1 VTGEAARFR
10 ERRITADDGL
20 SLYVRDYGDA
30 ASPRAPVLCL
40 AGLTRSS
47 VDFEDLAPRLAR
59 RRRVIA
65 LDYRGRGR
73 SDYDP
78 DWRHYTPARYLADVL
93 DVLTATNVHGVVVI
107 GTSLGG
113 ILAMMLAVAR
123 PTALA
128 GVVLN
133 DIGPEI
139 DPAGIA
145 RIGSYLADH
154 LTQPDWDAATAF
166 VRRAYPN
173 RRLNDEG
180 WKKIARR
187 SYREGPDGRLRPDFD
202 PAIGRAFR
210 AGQSDIPDLWPL
222 FRALRHL
229 PVLAIRGALSDIL
242 NHATFER
249 MAAEKPDL
257 RRVVIEDVGHVPMLD
272 EPECLE
278 AFNEFFARL

>member
-1 VTGEAARFR
+1 MTGEAARFR

-47 VDFEDLAPRLAR
+47 ADFEDLAPWLAR
-59 RRRVIA
+59 DRRVIA
-65 LDYRGRGR
+65 PDYRGRGR

-78 DWRHYTPARYLADVL
+78 DWRHYAPARYLADAL
-93 DVLTATNVHGVVVI
+93 DVLTATNAHGVVVI

-113 ILAMMLAVAR
+113 ILAMMLAVTR

-145 RIGSYLADH
+145 RIAAYLAGH

-166 VRRAYPN
+166 VREAYPN
-173 RRLNDEG
+173 RRLGDEG
-180 WKKIARR
+180 WRKIARR
-187 SYREGPDGRLRPDFD
+187 SYREEPDGRLRPDFD

-210 AGQSDIPDLWPL
+210 AGQSGIPDLWPL
-222 FRALRHL
+222 FRALRRL

-242 NHATFER
+242 SHAAFER

-257 RRVVIEDVGHVPMLD
+257 QRVVVEDVGHVPMLD

-278 AFNEFFARL
+278 ALDEFFARL